1 MVTTLLSQFAVTL
14 KCINFQKC
22 EKDVKWDV
30 SGEQLDLN
38 YPHGLCYLFHPSTMY
53 ITTL

>member
-1 MVTTLLSQFAVTL
+1 MVTTLLSQSAHTV

-30 SGEQLDLN
+30 SGEQLDSN
-38 YPHGLCYLFHPSTMY
+38 YPYNLCY
-53 ITTL
+53 